1 VDSTTRLRP
10 IYRIELRPTNKDD
23 VAVMAGLEA
32 NLAFGPTRPW
42 SIRAH
47 TRLLK
52 DKNVAHLV
60 LHRGVLNV
68 GYAVL
73 TDISDPSGCVRLRR
87 LLTWNPNQIVWGAA
101 MQAIL
106 RLCFCDWQATRVW
119 VNTQDL
125 DPAMPAVLL
134 ELGFGPEG
142 SGEEATSRDQV
153 ATPRTLSILA
163 AEHERLWPDATS
175 DQRQTFA

>member
-1 VDSTTRLRP
+1 
-10 IYRIELRPTNKDD
+10 
-23 VAVMAGLEA
+23 VMAGLEA

-47 TRLLK
+47 KRLLK

>member
-1 VDSTTRLRP
+1 M
-10 IYRIELRPTNKDD
+10 YRVELRPTNKDD
-23 VAVMAGLEA
+23 VAVMAGLES

-47 TRLLK
+47 KRLLK

-60 LHRGVLNV
+60 VHRGVLIV

-73 TDISDPSGCVRLRR
+73 TDISDPSGSVRLRR
-87 LLTWNPNQIVWGAA
+87 VLTWNPNQIVWGAA
-101 MQAIL
+101 IRAIL
-106 RLCFCDWQATRVW
+106 RLCFREWHATRVW

-125 DPAMPAVLL
+125 DPAMSALLL
-134 ELGFGPEG
+134 ELGFAPEG
-142 SGEEATSRDQV
+142 PGEDAWSGDQV

-175 DQRQTFA
+175 DYRQTST

>member
-1 VDSTTRLRP
+1 MDSTTHPRP
-10 IYRIELRPTNKDD
+10 IYRVGLRLTNKDD

-73 TDISDPSGCVRLRR
+73 TDISDP
-87 LLTWNPNQIVWGAA
+87 AA
-101 MQAIL
+101 VSN
-106 RLCFCDWQATRVW
+106 C
-119 VNTQDL
+119 
-125 DPAMPAVLL
+125 
-134 ELGFGPEG
+134 
-142 SGEEATSRDQV
+142 
-153 ATPRTLSILA
+153 A
-163 AEHERLWPDATS
+163 AY
-175 DQRQTFA
+175 